1 MRRLGMR
8 NSLVSAALLAAAI
21 VFPSVACA
29 QQQPANTAPAAGVQS
44 EHHSRH
50 GGWRSALRGINLTDA
65 QKQQIKTISQ
75 QQRAAMKANPTT
87 DPAARR
93 ASMEQ
98 LRSQVENVLTPAQRA
113 QFEQN
118 LQQQRA
124 QRQAPPEQR

>member
-1 MRRLGMR
+1 MR
-8 NSLVSAALLAAAI
+8 NRLVSAALLAAVI
-21 VFPSVACA
+21 VLPSVACA

-50 GGWRSALRGINLTDA
+50 AGWRSALRGLNLSPA
-65 QKQQIKTISQ
+65 QEQQIKTISQ
-75 QQRAAMKANPTT
+75 EHRAAMKANPTT

-98 LRSQVENVLTPAQRA
+98 LRSQIENVLTPAQRA
-113 QFEQN
+113 QFEQK

-124 QRQAPPEQR
+124 QRQSAPEQR